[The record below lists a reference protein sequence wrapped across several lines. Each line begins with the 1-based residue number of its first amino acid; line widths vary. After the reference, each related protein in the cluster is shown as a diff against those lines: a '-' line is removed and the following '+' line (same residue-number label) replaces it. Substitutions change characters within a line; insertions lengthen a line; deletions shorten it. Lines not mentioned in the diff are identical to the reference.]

1 MGISEY
7 AFSRIV
13 RKMLMEESSYKLLRR
28 YTLKTSKI
36 TVESVETLESYHQC
50 MNQKCE
56 SGR

>member
-7 AFSRIV
+7 AFNRIV
-13 RKMLMEESSYKLLRR
+13 RKMLMEESSYKLLRH

-36 TVESVETLESYHQC
+36 TGESVETLERYHQC